1 MNFNRK
7 EGRCGRVFLAGMLF
21 LLMTGCA
28 GKKRERPL
36 ITLTEKAPPRVC
48 RIAVL
53 PFQNQTKYPAA
64 GLMLYR
70 IFMAELANYTDFHAV
85 EEGEIRRILLRG
97 KVYPGQTI
105 SPDIREMIVKATGVD
120 ALLSGEVQEA
130 AEERGWVHL
139 AFSLRVRE
147 AKTGR
152 LLWTTYYARNGED
165 YRKVMHFGTID
176 TLSGLA
182 KRMLDDVLENWHEKG
197 LGGCQ

>member
-1 MNFNRK
+1 MNFRK
-7 EGRCGRVFLAGMLF
+7 SGEWQGWICLGMLF
-21 LLMTGCA
+21 LFAAGCA

-36 ITLTEKAPPRVC
+36 ITLTEKAPSRVC
-48 RIAVL
+48 TVAVL

-70 IFMAELANYTDFHAV
+70 VFMAELANYTDFHAV

-97 KVYPGQTI
+97 KVYPGQAI
-105 SPDIREMIVKATGVD
+105 SPEIRGMVAKATGVD

-130 AEERGWVHL
+130 MEEKDRVRL
-139 AFSLRVRE
+139 AFTLRVRE

-152 LLWTTYYARNGED
+152 LLWTTYYARNGEG
-165 YRKVMHFGTID
+165 YRKVMHFGEID
-176 TLSGLA
+176 TLTRLA
-182 KRMLDDVLENWHEKG
+182 SQMVIDVLKDWHERG